1 MSTDNRG
8 RSNTV
13 RLIAVPPP
21 TIRLWVTEDL
31 AASQDLLPF
40 IAKAVE
46 WYGMDLTESSL
57 VQTKVVCVR
66 MKACQPAILILS
78 RSVYAG

>member
-1 MSTDNRG
+1 MSYFFIIPISSRV
-8 RSNTV
+8 S
-13 RLIAVPPP
+13 PP

-31 AASQDLLPF
+31 ATSQDLLPF

-46 WYGMDLTESSL
+46 WYGMDLTDFSL
-57 VQTKVVCVR
+57 DQIKVVCVR
-66 MKACQPAILILS
+66 TKACQPAILILS